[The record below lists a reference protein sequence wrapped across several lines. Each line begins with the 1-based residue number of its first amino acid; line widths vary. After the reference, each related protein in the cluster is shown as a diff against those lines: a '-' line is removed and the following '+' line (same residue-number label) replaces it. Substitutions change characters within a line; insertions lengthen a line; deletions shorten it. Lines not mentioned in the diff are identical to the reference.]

1 MCKEDE
7 SGFVKIPN
15 FPLVKLNRPVQGS
28 GYADVKETGTDDGK
42 GSAKSIS
49 IEQECEEDGKGE
61 SSRRSSGKTESV
73 GSRPLLVKVSGGEDD
88 SGGGRKA
95 YACPC
100 QESQGEEER
109 LEAVREESLRFS
121 FL

>member
-28 GYADVKETGTDDGK
+28 GYADVKETGADDGK

-61 SSRRSSGKTESV
+61 SACCSSGETESV
-73 GSRPLLVKVSGGEDD
+73 GPRPLLVKVSGGEDD
-88 SGGGRKA
+88 SRGGRKA
-95 YACPC
+95 NACSC

-109 LEAVREESLRFS
+109 LEAVVE
-121 FL
+121 

>member
-28 GYADVKETGTDDGK
+28 GYADVKKTGTDDRK

-49 IEQECEEDGKGE
+49 IEQECEKDGKGE
-61 SSRRSSGKTESV
+61 SARCSSGKTESV
-73 GSRPLLVKVSGGEDD
+73 GP
-88 SGGGRKA
+88 
-95 YACPC
+95 
-100 QESQGEEER
+100 
-109 LEAVREESLRFS
+109 
-121 FL
+121 

>member
-1 MCKEDE
+1 MRL
-7 SGFVKIPN
+7 S
-15 FPLVKLNRPVQGS
+15 RPVQGS
-28 GYADVKETGTDDGK
+28 RYADVKKTGTNDRK

-61 SSRRSSGKTESV
+61 SSRCSSRETESV

-88 SGGGRKA
+88 SGGGGKA
-95 YACPC
+95 NSCPR